1 MASGRGPATFR
12 TDVGAV
18 IQAAG
23 HAGPPP
29 PATLPPWAFPSHCP
43 AEMMLTRIRLRSSQ
57 LGEPDRGDERGPVMP
72 EQNPFFEGSFAP
84 VQEEITAFD
93 LPVTGTLPPEL
104 NGCYLRNGPNPMGLE
119 DPGARW
125 GDGHWFLGSGMV
137 HGVRL
142 RDGRAEWYR
151 NRWVRSR
158 QVAST
163 LGEKWPGGPV
173 HDDVDFAANTHII
186 RHAGR
191 VLATVK
197 EPARSLPAHRRA
209 GDRGAVRLRWETPG
223 RLRRAHQA
231 GPAHRGTA
239 RHRLLLGLGPRSAH
253 RRRRD
258 RPGHPHH
265 EHPGSGRP
273 DDARLRAD

>member
-1 MASGRGPATFR
+1 
-12 TDVGAV
+12 
-18 IQAAG
+18 
-23 HAGPPP
+23 
-29 PATLPPWAFPSHCP
+29 
-43 AEMMLTRIRLRSSQ
+43 
-57 LGEPDRGDERGPVMP
+57 MP

-84 VQEEITAFD
+84 VREEITAFD

-158 QVAST
+158 QAASA

-173 HDDVDFAANTHII
+173 HDDADFAANTHII

-191 VLATVK
+191 VLATVEAGPLPCQLTGELETVGPYDVDGK
-197 EPARSLPAHRRA
+197 LPGATPRTPNWTGAPGNCTPSPTTGPGTTFSTSSSTRPARSAAPRTS
-209 GDRGAVRLRWETPG
+209 RLR
-223 RLRRAHQA
+223 
-231 GPAHRGTA
+231 TA
-239 RHRLLLGLGPRSAH
+239 R
-253 RRRRD
+253 
-258 RPGHPHH
+258 
-265 EHPGSGRP
+265 
-273 DDARLRAD
+273 